1 MFQVAVLISG
11 KGSTLE
17 AILKD
22 QKKDALYEVSLV
34 LADRPCEGLRYAEM
48 ERIRT
53 RVLPRDR
60 ELSRRILEEVS
71 SFDLVVLAGFLSI
84 LEEPVVTKMSNKI
97 INLHPSLLPKFGG
110 KGMYG
115 MRVHEKVLE
124 SKLPI
129 SGCTVHY
136 VSEVV
141 DGGSILLQR
150 IVGIRDC
157 LTSDEVMKKVSAVE
171 KGALIDAIRLLAKE
185 ELIHESVTECLQ

>member
-22 QKKDALYEVSLV
+22 QKRDSLYEVSLV

-48 ERIRT
+48 EGIRT
-53 RVLPRDR
+53 KVLPRDQN
-60 ELSRRILEEVS
+60 LSERILEEVCA
-71 SFDLVVLAGFLSI
+71 FDLVVLAGFLSI
-84 LEEPVVTKMSNKI
+84 LEGPVLTQMSSRI

-150 IVGIRDC
+150 IVGIREC
-157 LTSDEVMKKVSAVE
+157 HTSDDVMKKVSAVE

-185 ELIHESVTECLQ
+185 ERVNESVTECL

>member
-22 QKKDALYEVSLV
+22 QKRDSLYEVSLV

-48 ERIRT
+48 EGIRT
-53 RVLPRDR
+53 KVLPRDQN
-60 ELSRRILEEVS
+60 LSERILEEVCD
-71 SFDLVVLAGFLSI
+71 FDLVVLAGFLSI
-84 LEEPVVTKMSNKI
+84 LEGPVLTQMSSRI

-150 IVGIRDC
+150 IVGIREC
-157 LTSDEVMKKVSAVE
+157 HTSDDVMKKVSAVE

-185 ELIHESVTECLQ
+185 ERVNESVTECL

>member
-22 QKKDALYEVSLV
+22 QKRDSLYEVSLV

-48 ERIRT
+48 EGIRT
-53 RVLPRDR
+53 KVLPRDQN
-60 ELSRRILEEVS
+60 LSERILEEVCD
-71 SFDLVVLAGFLSI
+71 FDLVVLAGFLSI
-84 LEEPVVTKMSNKI
+84 LEGPILTQMSSRI

-150 IVGIRDC
+150 IVGIREC
-157 LTSDEVMKKVSAVE
+157 HTSDDVMKKVSAVE

-185 ELIHESVTECLQ
+185 ERINESVTECL

>member
-22 QKKDALYEVSLV
+22 QKRGTLYEVSLV
-34 LADRPCEGLRYAEM
+34 LADRPCEGLRHAEK
-48 ERIRT
+48 EGIRT
-53 RVLPRDR
+53 VV
-60 ELSRRILEEVS
+60 LSRDPDLSRKILDEVS

-84 LEEPVVTKMSNKI
+84 LEGPVLTEMSNRI

-115 MRVHEKVLE
+115 MKVHEKVLE

-150 IVGIRDC
+150 IVGIKEC
-157 LTSDEVMKKVSAVE
+157 LTSEDVMKKVSAVE

-185 ELIHESVTECLQ
+185 ELINESITECL

>member
-22 QKKDALYEVSLV
+22 QKRDSLYEVSLV
-34 LADRPCEGLRYAEM
+34 LADRPCEGLRYAEI
-48 ERIRT
+48 EGIRT
-53 RVLPRDR
+53 KVLPRDQN
-60 ELSRRILEEVS
+60 LSERILEEVCD
-71 SFDLVVLAGFLSI
+71 FDLVVLAGFLSI
-84 LEEPVVTKMSNKI
+84 LEGPVLTQMSSRI

-150 IVGIRDC
+150 IVGIREC
-157 LTSDEVMKKVSAVE
+157 HTSDDVMKKVSAVE

-185 ELIHESVTECLQ
+185 ERINESVTECL

>member
-22 QKKDALYEVSLV
+22 QKRDSLYEVSLV

-48 ERIRT
+48 EGIRT
-53 RVLPRDR
+53 KVLPRDQN
-60 ELSRRILEEVS
+60 LSERILEEVCD
-71 SFDLVVLAGFLSI
+71 FDLVVLAGFLSI
-84 LEEPVVTKMSNKI
+84 LEGPVLTQMSSRI

-150 IVGIRDC
+150 IVGIREC
-157 LTSDEVMKKVSAVE
+157 HTSDDVMKKVSAVE

-185 ELIHESVTECLQ
+185 ERINESVTECL

>member
-34 LADRPCEGLRYAEM
+34 LADRPCEGLRHAEM
-48 ERIRT
+48 EGIRT

-84 LEEPVVTKMSNKI
+84 LEEPVVTEMSNKI

-185 ELIHESVTECLQ
+185 ELIHESVTECL

>member
-22 QKKDALYEVSLV
+22 QKKDSLYEVSLV
-34 LADRPCEGLRYAEM
+34 LADRSCEGLRHAEM
-48 ERIRT
+48 EGIRT
-53 RVLPRDR
+53 RVLSRDQD
-60 ELSRRILEEVS
+60 LSRRILEEVS
-71 SFDLVVLAGFLSI
+71 AFDLVVLAGFLSI
-84 LEEPVVTKMSNKI
+84 LEEPVVTEMSNKI

-115 MRVHEKVLE
+115 MRVHEKVLA

-157 LTSDEVMKKVSAVE
+157 HTSDEVMKKVSAVE

-185 ELIHESVTECLQ
+185 ELIHESVTECL

>member
-22 QKKDALYEVSLV
+22 QKKDPLYEVSLV

-48 ERIRT
+48 EGIRT

-84 LEEPVVTKMSNKI
+84 LEEPVVTEMSNKI

-110 KGMYG
+110 KGM
-115 MRVHEKVLE
+115 
-124 SKLPI
+124 
-129 SGCTVHY
+129 
-136 VSEVV
+136 
-141 DGGSILLQR
+141 
-150 IVGIRDC
+150 
-157 LTSDEVMKKVSAVE
+157 
-171 KGALIDAIRLLAKE
+171 
-185 ELIHESVTECLQ
+185 

>member
-22 QKKDALYEVSLV
+22 QKRDSLYEVSLV
-34 LADRPCEGLRYAEM
+34 LADRPCDGLQFAENEG
-48 ERIRT
+48 IRT
-53 RVLPRDR
+53 KILPRDPD
-60 ELSRRILEEVS
+60 LSRKILAEVS

-84 LEEPVVTKMSNKI
+84 LEGSVLQEMSNKI

-115 MRVHEKVLE
+115 MKVHEKVLE

-157 LTSDEVMKKVSAVE
+157 RTSEEIMKKVTAVE

-185 ELIHESVTECLQ
+185 VNEVESITECL

>member
-34 LADRPCEGLRYAEM
+34 LADRPCEGLRHAEM
-48 ERIRT
+48 EGIRT

-84 LEEPVVTKMSNKI
+84 LEEPVVTEMSNKI

-115 MRVHEKVLE
+115 RRVHEKVLE

-171 KGALIDAIRLLAKE
+171 KGVLIDAIRLLAKE
-185 ELIHESVTECLQ
+185 ELIHESVTECL

>member
-22 QKKDALYEVSLV
+22 QKRDSLYEVSLV

-48 ERIRT
+48 EGIRT
-53 RVLPRDR
+53 KV
-60 ELSRRILEEVS
+60 LSRDQNLSGRILEEVCD
-71 SFDLVVLAGFLSI
+71 FDLVVLAGFLSI
-84 LEEPVVTKMSNKI
+84 LEGPVLTQMSSRI

-150 IVGIRDC
+150 IVGIREC
-157 LTSDEVMKKVSAVE
+157 HTSDDVMKKVSAVE

-185 ELIHESVTECLQ
+185 ERINESVTECL